1 MYGVSV
7 AHARYSPSY
16 EKESELIDVLE
27 GGSQSSE
34 PYWDKTIRLLSSRYA
49 FDAEPLMQIKKVDD
63 WIWTTCYKISI
74 PEDQKQL
81 SAM

>member
-1 MYGVSV
+1 MSLDQVLSWRAHGAELGQSPLQSRHNLSWWTRTSQKQARTISMYGVSV

-34 PYWDKTIRLLSSRYA
+34 PY
-49 FDAEPLMQIKKVDD
+49 
-63 WIWTTCYKISI
+63 
-74 PEDQKQL
+74 
-81 SAM
+81 